1 MEIPINAIGFSEITE
16 QKHLNKLVEATL
28 KSPTYQSMAM
38 DKNKMQIAE
47 YRKKV
52 APHTYILVRV
62 RVSIEEDL
70 EEDFKETTRFN
81 VEECEAYVESTIKS
95 DFDEI
100 EVECI
105 DGTLYYVI
113 CEEKNTS
120 MQVIFW
126 MQNLVE
132 YLNGKQ
138 KGRKIVGASVLGIA
152 LEGTIILPI
161 LKDEEELAFEHE
173 EREKLREIVERI
185 KDGDKEAEEIL
196 EEEEKELDEQ
206 LMQRLKEEDFL
217 SIMSGYFIPL
227 SFDESMY
234 AVLGDIIEIKERK
247 NEQTNELMYVFKL
260 DINSMLVE
268 VIINKKTLIG
278 MPFVGMRFVGSC
290 WLQGQVIME

>member
-1 MEIPINAIGFSEITE
+1 MEIPINAIGFSDITE
-16 QKHLNKLVEATL
+16 QKHLNKLVETTL
-28 KSPTYQSMAM
+28 KSPTYQSIAT
-38 DKNKMQIAE
+38 DKNKLQIAE

-62 RVSIEEDL
+62 SVEEDI
-70 EEDFKETTRFN
+70 KEITKFN
-81 VEECEAYVESTIKS
+81 VEECEACVESTIKAEFE
-95 DFDEI
+95 DI

-120 MQVIFW
+120 MQIIFW

-132 YLNGKQ
+132 YLNEKQ
-138 KGRKIVGASVLGIA
+138 KGKTIIGASILGLA

-161 LKDEEELAFEHE
+161 VKDEEEIEFEIE
-173 EREKLREIVERI
+173 ERDKLRDIVERI
-185 KDGDKEAEEIL
+185 KGGDEEASILL
-196 EEEEKELDEQ
+196 EEEEKELDAQ
-206 LMQRLKEEDFL
+206 LIERLKEEDFL

-227 SFDESMY
+227 SYDESMY
-234 AVLGDIIEIKERK
+234 AVLGEIIEIKERE
-247 NEQTNELMYVFKL
+247 NDQTNEKMYVFKL

-278 MPFVGMRFVGSC
+278 MPLVGMRFLGSC
-290 WLQGQVIME
+290 WLQGKVIMG

>member
-28 KSPTYQSMAM
+28 KNPTYQSMAV
-38 DKNKMQIAE
+38 DKNKVQIAE

-62 RVSIEEDL
+62 SVEEDL
-70 EEDFKETTRFN
+70 KETTRFN
-81 VEECEAYVESTIKS
+81 VEECEAYVEATIKS
-95 DFDEI
+95 DFEEI

-138 KGRKIVGASVLGIA
+138 NGKTIIGASVLGIA
-152 LEGTIILPI
+152 LEGTIVLPI
-161 LKDEEELAFEHE
+161 LKDEDEIAFENE

-185 KDGDKEAEEIL
+185 KDGDREAEEIL
-196 EEEEKELDEQ
+196 EEEERELDEQ

-234 AVLGDIIEIKERK
+234 AVLGDIVEIKERK
-247 NEQTNELMYVFKL
+247 NEQTNETMYVFKL
-260 DINSMLVE
+260 DINSMFVE

>member
-16 QKHLNKLVEATL
+16 QKHLNKLVESTL
-28 KSPTYQSMAM
+28 KNPTYQSMAV
-38 DKNKMQIAE
+38 DKNKVQIAE

-62 RVSIEEDL
+62 SIEEDL
-70 EEDFKETTRFN
+70 KEPTRFN
-81 VEECEAYVESTIKS
+81 VEECEAYVESTIQS
-95 DFDEI
+95 DFEEI

-126 MQNLVE
+126 MQNLVD

-138 KGRKIVGASVLGIA
+138 KGKKIIGASVLGIA
-152 LEGTIILPI
+152 LEGTIVLPI
-161 LKDEEELAFEHE
+161 LKDDEEIAFENE

-196 EEEEKELDEQ
+196 EEEERELDEQ

-234 AVLGDIIEIKERK
+234 AVLGDIIDIKERT
-247 NEQTNELMYVFKL
+247 NEQTKEMMYVFKL

-268 VIINKKTLIG
+268 VVINKKTLIG